1 MNRIT
6 YQPIG
11 IINSP
16 FQDVQGMPIQPS
28 RSKGVEG
35 TVQIYEAYHQGL
47 QDLDGFSHIILLYHF
62 HQVGHSSLTVTPFL
76 DTKPHGVFATRAPT
90 RPNTIGLSIVKLNR
104 IVAGILHIEGVDILD
119 GTPLLDIKPYIPA
132 FDHPAEVKTGWLP
145 GDAGKLEHRLSDG
158 RFQSGHSAAE
168 EDDA

>member
-6 YQPIG
+6 YQTIG

-28 RSKGVEG
+28 RSFGVAG
-35 TVQIYEAYHQGL
+35 TVEIYKAYHQGL
-47 QDLDGFSHIILLYHF
+47 QDLEGFSHIILLYHF
-62 HQVGHSSLTVTPFL
+62 HHVGHSSLIVTPFL
-76 DTKPHGVFATRAPT
+76 DSKPHGVFATRAPT
-90 RPNTIGLSIVKLNR
+90 RPNPIGLSIVKLNR
-104 IVAGILHIEGVDILD
+104 IAAGILHIDGVDILD

-145 GDAGKLEHRLSDG
+145 GDAGKLEQRLSDG
-158 RFQSGHSAAE
+158 RFLSGHAAAE
-168 EDDA
+168 EDGA